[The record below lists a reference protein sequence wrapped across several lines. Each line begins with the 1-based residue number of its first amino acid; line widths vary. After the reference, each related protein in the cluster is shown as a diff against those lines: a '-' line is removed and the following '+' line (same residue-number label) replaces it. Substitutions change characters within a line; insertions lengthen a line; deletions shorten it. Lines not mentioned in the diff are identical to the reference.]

1 MVSKETGKK
10 SEDLTGHPKAMSHS
24 DTVIPEAA
32 GFCRLGAHENLTV
45 GDKAYMSNDT
55 SKLPPLNS
63 LKAFDAVA
71 RYANMSKAA
80 TALNIAPSSVTQHL
94 RNLEAYI
101 GVKLLTRTANS
112 IALTQEGKRY
122 SAAVRP
128 AFDILAA
135 ATSSLLSQDDDG
147 PLRVSCV
154 PTLENSWFAAQ
165 LAALEERMPGVSIQ
179 CDFSPV
185 PLNFDRDHVDFAIRY
200 GAGTYPDADSELLF
214 IDKVAPVCT
223 PLTARL
229 IKTAD
234 DLLKIA
240 RLSSPD
246 VTAEGHS
253 TWYYWAN
260 ACYGSEF
267 AQTIDGFKGLMLNSS
282 RFIIE
287 ALKVG
292 KSVAITDHI
301 TASPDLRRGLLVAP
315 LGQWIDAPYGYYL
328 LTPKRRMPRVAS
340 KQLKALLKKTAHL
353 LKPPQPTELPSHLTT
368 DVADSCDYAG
378 GGNALSHSSQRAI
391 SIHRPDGGAMGN
403 LLCHRPCTTTDW
415 RPDNDPYGSIT
426 M

>member
-1 MVSKETGKK
+1 
-10 SEDLTGHPKAMSHS
+10 MSV
-24 DTVIPEAA
+24 DP
-32 GFCRLGAHENLTV
+32 
-45 GDKAYMSNDT
+45 

-80 TALNIAPSSVTQHL
+80 AALNIAPSSVTQHL
-94 RNLEAYI
+94 RKLEAYI

-135 ATSSLLSQDDDG
+135 ATSSLLSQEDDE

-154 PTLENSWFAAQ
+154 PTLGNSWFAAQ

-185 PLNFDRDHVDFAIRY
+185 PVNFDRDHVDFAIRY
-200 GAGTYPDADSELLF
+200 GAGTYPDADSEPLF
-214 IDKVAPVCT
+214 LDKLAPVCT

-229 IKTAD
+229 IKNAH

-246 VTAEGHS
+246 ATAEGHS
-253 TWYYWAN
+253 MWYYWAN
-260 ACYGSEF
+260 ACYGPEF
-267 AQTIDGFKGLMLNSS
+267 AQKIDGFKGSVLNSS
-282 RFIIE
+282 RFIVE

-292 KSVAITDHI
+292 ESVAIIDHM

-315 LGQWIDAPYGYYL
+315 LGQWVDAPYGYHL
-328 LTPKRRMPRVAS
+328 LTPKRRMPRVAT
-340 KQLKALLKKTAHL
+340 KQLKALLKKTADL
-353 LKPPQPTELPSHLTT
+353 LKPPQSTELLSHRTT
-368 DVADSCDYAG
+368 DVAESCDYTG
-378 GGNALSHSSQRAI
+378 GGSALCHFSHRAI
-391 SIHRPDGGAMGN
+391 SIQRPDDGGAMGN
-403 LLCHRPCTTTDW
+403 LLCHRPSTTTDW
-415 RPDNDPYGSIT
+415 RPGNNPYGSIT

>member
-1 MVSKETGKK
+1 
-10 SEDLTGHPKAMSHS
+10 MS
-24 DTVIPEAA
+24 DDA
-32 GFCRLGAHENLTV
+32 
-45 GDKAYMSNDT
+45 

-71 RYANMSKAA
+71 RYASMSKAA
-80 TALNIAPSSVTQHL
+80 KALNIAPSSVTQHL
-94 RNLEAYI
+94 HNLEAYI

-135 ATSSLLSQDDDG
+135 ATSSLLSQEDDE

-154 PTLENSWFAAQ
+154 PTLGTSWFAAQ
-165 LAALEERMPGVSIQ
+165 LASLEERMPGLSIQ

-185 PLNFDRDHVDFAIRY
+185 PVNFDRDHVDFAIRY

-214 IDKVAPVCT
+214 LDKVAPVCT

-234 DLLKIA
+234 DLLKMA

-246 VTAEGHS
+246 ATAEGHS
-253 TWYYWAN
+253 MWYYWAN
-260 ACYGSEF
+260 TCYGREF
-267 AQTIDGFKGLMLNSS
+267 AKTIDDFKGLMLNNS

-292 KSVAITDHI
+292 KSVAITDHM
-301 TASPDLRRGLLVAP
+301 TASPDLRQGLLVAP

-328 LTPKRRMPRVAS
+328 LTPKRRMPRVAT
-340 KQLKALLKKTAHL
+340 KQLKALLKKTADL
-353 LKPPQPTELPSHLTT
+353 LKPPQSTESPSQ
-368 DVADSCDYAG
+368 DVADSCDHAG
-378 GGNALSHSSQRAI
+378 DGNAFSHSSPKEI
-391 SIHRPDGGAMGN
+391 SIQGPDGGAMN
-403 LLCHRPCTTTDW
+403 NVLCHRPCITTDW